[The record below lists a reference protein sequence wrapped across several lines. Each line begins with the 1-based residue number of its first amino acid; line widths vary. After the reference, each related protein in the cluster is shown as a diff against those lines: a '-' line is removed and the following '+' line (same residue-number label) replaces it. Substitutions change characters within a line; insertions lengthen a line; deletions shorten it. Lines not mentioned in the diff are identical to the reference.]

1 MISSLTAS
9 RGLRPGLFFALV
21 IGHCSLALAAPLP
34 RAHSHN
40 DYEHPRPLFDAL
52 EQGFGSVEADIYLV
66 EGKLLVAHD
75 RKDLKPERT
84 LQALYLDPLKARVA
98 ANGGQVHVGGN
109 GFTLLIDVKDN
120 AAATYAVLRE
130 VLAAHAPML
139 TRFTPTNTTPGAIT
153 VILSGNRPTEQVAA
167 EPVRWC
173 GIDGRFAE
181 LTSNPS
187 PHLVPLVSDS
197 WSTHFGW
204 FKGGKLAEADRTKLR
219 SLVAQAHRDGRKI
232 RFWGAQDQ
240 PFVWKEQHDAGVDF
254 INTDKLAE
262 LRAFLLSAP
271 SSQP

>member
-1 MISSLTAS
+1 MIHRFVQRLLGCLVIVQSSLA
-9 RGLRPGLFFALV
+9 
-21 IGHCSLALAAPLP
+21 IAAPLP

-40 DYEHPRPLFDAL
+40 DYEHKRPLLDAL
-52 EQGFGSVEADIYLV
+52 DQGFTSVEADIYLV

-84 LQALYLDPLKARVA
+84 LQALYLEPLAARVA
-98 ANGGQVHVGGN
+98 KNGGQVHAGGN
-109 GFTLLIDVKDN
+109 GFTLLVDIKDH
-120 AAATYAVLRE
+120 AAATYAVLRTE
-130 VLAAHAPML
+130 LASHSAML

-153 VILSGNRPTEQVAA
+153 VVLSGNRPTEQVAA

-181 LTSNPS
+181 LTNNLS

-197 WSTHFGW
+197 WKTHFEWAKDGL
-204 FKGGKLAEADRTKLR
+204 LAEADRTKLR
-219 SLVAQAHRDGRKI
+219 ALVTRAHGEGRKI

-240 PFVWKEQHDAGVDF
+240 PYIWREQFDAGVDY

-262 LRAFLLSAP
+262 LAAFLAAAQP
-271 SSQP
+271 SKP

>member
-1 MISSLTAS
+1 MSSSPVFAG
-9 RGLRPGLFFALV
+9 RFGQFQFIALV

-40 DYEHPRPLFDAL
+40 DYEHTRPLLDAL
-52 EQGFGSVEADIYLV
+52 DQGFTSVEADIYLV

-98 ANGGQVHVGGN
+98 VNGGQVHAGGN

-139 TRFTPTNTTPGAIT
+139 TRFTPTNTTTGAIT

-173 GIDGRFAE
+173 GIDGRFVE
-181 LTSNPS
+181 LTNNLS

-197 WSTHFGW
+197 WKTHFDW
-204 FKGGKLAEADRTKLR
+204 FKDGVLAEADRRKLR
-219 SLVAQAHRDGRKI
+219 ELVARAHGEGRKI

-240 PFVWKEQHDAGVDF
+240 PYAWKEQLEAGVDF

-262 LRAFLLSAP
+262 LAAYLTSARAN
-271 SSQP
+271 QP

>member
-1 MISSLTAS
+1 MPSSPTSTGRLGQAVS
-9 RGLRPGLFFALV
+9 FALV
-21 IGHCSLALAAPLP
+21 IGHWSLATAAPLP

-40 DYEHPRPLFDAL
+40 DYEHKRPLLDAL
-52 EQGFGSVEADIYLV
+52 DQGFPSVEADIYLV

-98 ANGGQVHVGGN
+98 ANGGQVHAGGN

-130 VLAAHAPML
+130 LLVAHAPML
-139 TRFTPTNTTPGAIT
+139 TRFTPTNTSPGAIT

-181 LTSNPS
+181 LTNHPS
-187 PHLVPLVSDS
+187 PHLIPLVSDS
-197 WSTHFGW
+197 WKTHFDW
-204 FKGGKLAEADRTKLR
+204 AKDGKLADADRAKLR
-219 SLVAQAHRDGRKI
+219 ALVAQAHREGRKI

-240 PFVWKEQHDAGVDF
+240 PFMWREQFDAGVDF

-262 LRAFLLSAP
+262 LRAFLLSVPP
-271 SSQP
+271 SKP

>member
-1 MISSLTAS
+1 MSANLLPRVLLTV
-9 RGLRPGLFFALV
+9 FV
-21 IGHCSLALAAPLP
+21 IGHWSLALAAPLP

-40 DYEHPRPLFDAL
+40 DYEHKRPLLDAL
-52 EQGFGSVEADIYLV
+52 DQGFASVEADIYLV

-98 ANGGQVHVGGN
+98 ANGGQVHAGGN

-130 VLAAHAPML
+130 VLAGHSPML

-181 LTSNPS
+181 LTTNPS

-197 WSTHFGW
+197 WKTHFDW
-204 FKGGKLAEADRTKLR
+204 AKDGKLSDADRTKLR
-219 SLVAQAHRDGRKI
+219 ALVAQAHREGRKI

-240 PFVWKEQHDAGVDF
+240 PFMWREQFDAGVDF

-262 LRAFLLSAP
+262 LRAFLLSVP
-271 SSQP
+271 PQNP

>member
-1 MISSLTAS
+1 MPTPP
-9 RGLRPGLFFALV
+9 RLRFHLAALV
-21 IGHCSLALAAPLP
+21 IGPWSLALADPLP

-40 DYEHPRPLFDAL
+40 DYEHKRPLLDAL

-98 ANGGQVHVGGN
+98 ANGGQVHAGGN

-120 AAATYAVLRE
+120 AAATYAVLRD
-130 VLAAHAPML
+130 VLSAHSPML

-153 VILSGNRPTEQVAA
+153 VILSGNRPTDQVAA

-181 LTSNPS
+181 LKSNPS

-204 FKGGKLAEADRTKLR
+204 FKDGKLAEADRTKLR
-219 SLVAQAHRDGRKI
+219 ALVTQAHREGRKI

-240 PFVWKEQHDAGVDF
+240 PFVWKEQHDAGVDL
-254 INTDKLAE
+254 INTDKLAQ
-262 LRAFLLSAP
+262 LAAFLSATLP
-271 SSQP
+271 AKP

>member
-1 MISSLTAS
+1 MFSQSVRL
-9 RGLRPGLFFALV
+9 LFAGLV

-40 DYEHPRPLFDAL
+40 DYEHKRPLLDAL
-52 EQGFGSVEADIYLV
+52 DQGFPSVEADIYLV

-98 ANGGQVHVGGN
+98 ANGGQVHAGGN

-130 VLAAHAPML
+130 VLAPHAQML
-139 TRFTPTNTTPGAIT
+139 TRFTSTNTTPGAVT

-181 LTSNPS
+181 LTNNPS
-187 PHLVPLVSDS
+187 PHLIPLVSDS
-197 WSTHFGW
+197 WKTHFGW
-204 FKGGKLAEADRTKLR
+204 FKDGVLAEADRRKLR
-219 SLVAQAHRDGRKI
+219 DLVARAHVEGRKI

-240 PFVWKEQHDAGVDF
+240 SFAWKEQFEADVDF

-262 LRAFLLSAP
+262 LAAFLRAP
-271 SSQP
+271 GGVKP